1 MLFKRLKSLSP
12 FCNSVL
18 QWFSGIVIDRET
30 EVETIV
36 KRDIKI
42 EGEVDL
48 DHETI

>member
-1 MLFKRLKSLSP
+1 MFL
-12 FCNSVL
+12 
-18 QWFSGIVIDRET
+18 GIVIDRET

-36 KRDIKI
+36 RKDINI